1 MFLLDLPG
9 RKPLGIANKLAR
21 ATVPAAFFLA
31 ALVAIGAEVVK
42 LEDI

>member
-1 MFLLDLPG
+1 LRDAAQYAASLKRGTFP
-9 RKPLGIANKLAR
+9 
-21 ATVPAAFFLA
+21 ATFFIA